1 MAARDRP
8 QASQIRVFQPS
19 GRDTEP
25 RVEEFKADPDS
36 LNMLLEMGY
45 ARNDALI
52 ALKITSN
59 NLEQACT
66 FLLNNP
72 NPATSLGYQ
81 VHIANQESSSGQAA
95 ADQASRARAGEGQ
108 EQQRLGQYAT

>member
-1 MAARDRP
+1 M
-8 QASQIRVFQPS
+8 QAEPAQPH
-19 GRDTEP
+19 
-25 RVEEFKADPDS
+25 VEEFKCDPDS

-45 ARNDALI
+45 AENDALI

-72 NPATSLGYQ
+72 NPASSLGYQ
-81 VHIANQESSSGQAA
+81 VHVART
-95 ADQASRARAGEGQ
+95 DQTRQ
-108 EQQRLGQYAT
+108 PI